1 MKITLAYNN
10 AIGIQQTFGLLEQQ
24 SSLLIAM
31 EFLFCCP
38 QIFPQTV
45 YGPSC
50 SQCWTILV

>member
-1 MKITLAYNN
+1 MKITLESNN
-10 AIGIQQTFGLLEQQ
+10 AIGIQQTLGLLEQQ

-31 EFLFCCP
+31 EFLFCGP

-50 SQCWTILV
+50 SQSWTTLA